1 MNNRV
6 EEQRMFADKSTKIA
20 LDAQQKFEKH
30 WGIK

>member
-6 EEQRMFADKSTKIA
+6 EEQRAHAEKATKIA

-30 WGIK
+30 WGGK